1 MKLKKSETYKVKVE
15 EDGAYWCP
23 ECEGINYLDSFEFTR
38 LINQRGKMLTSCPM
52 CKAKIKLFAYEPD
65 NYPEL

>member
-1 MKLKKSETYKVKVE
+1 MKQKKFEVPRVQVE
-15 EDGAYWCP
+15 EGVYECP
-23 ECEGINYLDSFEFTR
+23 ECGGLNYLDSYDFTK
-38 LINQRGKMLTSCPM
+38 LTHQRGKMLTYCPM